1 MPRTR
6 TTATTTEEVIN
17 QANAQNEAAQAHDPA
32 KETDP
37 APNQNPVPNP
47 LTIARDQAR
56 VATKEYI
63 GSGIVQGMS
72 EILAGDFSGIEAQL
86 TDAVEEFGER
96 VHSPKLSRSAIAQ
109 SSSSLFIAPAKS
121 SRHLDN

>member
-6 TTATTTEEVIN
+6 TTATTKEVIE
-17 QANAQNEAAQAHDPA
+17 QANAQNESTQTP
-32 KETDP
+32 DP
-37 APNQNPVPNP
+37 APNRNPNP

-86 TDAVEEFGER
+86 TDAVEEFGEK

-109 SSSSLFIAPAKS
+109 SSSSLFIAPAK
-121 SRHLDN
+121 